1 MKMMA
6 VNGSPSAIIRGIEG
20 VGHAPV
26 AQLVEQLAFNQ

>member
-1 MKMMA
+1 MMA
-6 VNGSPSAIIRGIEG
+6 VNGSPKTIVLGIEG